1 MHHFSRSEGH
11 FLQHGAWCMVS
22 DKIQTWPAQDC
33 PFDHHLVRLHPRNS
47 GAFKPCIVP
56 PRRYFDDISGSNTAS
71 LEMSTPCPHIF
82 QRFQEWSDINPTLTN
97 QRTSYR
103 PHGTLAG
110 ILHTL
115 PATRQTRPSVFR
127 TNNDTTANSHNPV
140 WLCSQTTHKAAM
152 ILSGCFRTFSPTS
165 HNACP
170 KTWNSMG
177 TRTWF
182 FLASWPPLPALLPQY
197 ASRNTFW

>member
-11 FLQHGAWCMVS
+11 FLQHGAWVQRIGVVTEYLLARASVLIFMRPYRRFSRTMLS

-56 PRRYFDDISGSNTAS
+56 LRRYFDDTSGSNTAS

-82 QRFQEWSDINPTLTN
+82 QRVKEWSDINPTLTN

-170 KTWNSMG
+170 KT
-177 TRTWF
+177 
-182 FLASWPPLPALLPQY
+182 
-197 ASRNTFW
+197 